1 MSVGIGWD
9 IGIKNLAYCI
19 IEPQCNINIAV
30 ETLETLSPSTSNEY
44 ITLLGMNFKIKFWN
58 DISLVSQIER
68 NLQVGGEIS
77 HINNILKCCCNK
89 KPIKSKPNDIIKC
102 ENTAAYCDTVLYSD
116 GTYKGYC
123 KIHYKSYIKDNALT
137 ISKLPDINAKM
148 CYYDNCNTKSHKV
161 LKSHIYTG
169 YCKKHITEMIHQKT
183 YSANDFLNINRAKT
197 TSKINIAQLG
207 QALFQELD
215 KIKEHILIPDVIL
228 LENQPVLKNP
238 TMKSMQMFLFSY
250 YLIRNMDIS
259 RVSSSSSNALEEIET
274 LETLETLDTLDTVEK
289 IEKVEAQHQNHP
301 LCYTASKKLDLIKF
315 LPDDEQ
321 QRITSIIDNVKNNY
335 QKNKKLAILI
345 VEYLLKNNSKW
356 LSFFNTHT
364 KQDDLSDSLLM
375 TLHYYMR
382 SSLIKLSSASSASS
396 KKKKKVLDIN
406 KLVDLDLDL
415 E

>member
-19 IEPQCNINIAV
+19 IEPQCNTNISV
-30 ETLETLSPSTSNEY
+30 DESSISSTLSPSILSPSTSNEY

-58 DISLVSQIER
+58 DINLVSQIER
-68 NLQVGGEIS
+68 NLQDGGEIS

-123 KIHYKSYIKDNALT
+123 KIHYKSYIKDNSLT
-137 ISKLPDINAKM
+137 ISKLPEINAKM

-250 YLIRNMDIS
+250 YLIRNMDIAKVNASS
-259 RVSSSSSNALEEIET
+259 RNVAEYIET
-274 LETLETLDTLDTVEK
+274 VETVKK
-289 IEKVEAQHQNHP
+289 IETKQQNHP